1 MTKVKKKGKVATT
14 SVVKLAWNDPKI
26 RRAAKY
32 ALNSE
37 ATNNKISSEKALIN
51 AGVKKEEIGEG
62 KQRKRLLG
70 RVRSQKHLLLK
81 KSQVHF
87 LTNVPDV
94 RMTKNIQVIECPD
107 YIRRGLIQISASV
120 TELIP
125 KPNSPFVS
133 IDDTNLMQFP
143 FFGYDDQRNYPRSLR
158 INYAEHFQNFF
169 SDCGF
174 NNANK
179 GIDLTSIKASIIY
192 TATDDYSKQV
202 PHTDYPLTAITE
214 TQNRNGWIGWTAHMP
229 LTTDGSWLHVWSG
242 PGLST
247 AMKMEFGQCLL
258 LRGDVVHAGGRPMV
272 DRISSFYPR
281 LHFFLPT
288 ALQVAPKNKI
298 FLVELDGRTKLEE
311 TYKFSEWKPARSHA
325 ECSVVT
331 RSRAREM
338 RCG

>member
-14 SVVKLAWNDPKI
+14 SVVELAWNDPRI
-26 RRAAKY
+26 YRAAKF

-51 AGVKKEEIGEG
+51 AGVKKEEIGKG
-62 KQRKRLLG
+62 KQRKRLLS
-70 RVRSQKHLLLK
+70 RVTSQKHLLKK
-81 KSQVHF
+81 KSPVQFV
-87 LTNVPDV
+87 TNVSV
-94 RMTKNIQVIECPD
+94 VTTTKNIQIIECPD
-107 YIRRGLIQISASV
+107 HIRVGLTKIAASV
-120 TELIP
+120 KTLIR
-125 KPNSPFVS
+125 KANSPFEP
-133 IDDTNLMQFP
+133 INNTNLKQIL
-143 FFGYDDQRNYPRSLR
+143 FFGYDDEPHLRSLR
-158 INYAEHFQNFF
+158 IDYAKQFQTFF
-169 SDCGF
+169 DNRGF
-174 NNANK
+174 NNTTK
-179 GIDLTSIKASIIY
+179 GIDLPSIKASIIY

-229 LTTDGSWLHVWSG
+229 LTNDGSWLHVWSG

-247 AMKMEFGQCLL
+247 AMKMEFGQCLF

-272 DRISSFYPR
+272 DRISSLYPR